1 MDIINL
7 AILVIV
13 IVAVCAVVAWFVKSS
28 GLTIPQPLLIVLYAA
43 LAIIAILVLAGLAGL
58 GPVAVRWG

>member
-1 MDIINL
+1 VDIINL